1 MTDDETSIRIKKST
15 KTKLDKEG
23 KFGESY
29 NDIIERLLKK

>member
-15 KTKLDKEG
+15 KAKLDKEG